1 MYEILMSN
9 GVEVPRHMVVN
20 RGEDSDYTDGEYH
33 VLCFAAHL
41 EHLIIIMQKRKEQTT
56 TPISLGVVEFTQV
69 QFDTFLQN

>member
-41 EHLIIIMQKRKEQTT
+41 EHLIIMQKRKEQTT
-56 TPISLGVVEFTQV
+56 TPTCISLNSLGVVCYRV
-69 QFDTFLQN
+69 